1 MIEPTTYYSTSLG
14 NWSLINQ
21 GLPCCK
27 PGTLA
32 EAERCAA
39 FYKLTPAPLY
49 WDGDIGRVAL
59 FASRETDPAAL
70 NYCRQ
75 NCTPAD
81 PHQAAEAAAFGLTH
95 TPNQPRSTS
104 AQNPLF

>member
-1 MIEPTTYYSTSLG
+1 MTEPTTYYSHHAG
-14 NWSLINQ
+14 QWSLINQ

-39 FYKLTPAPLY
+39 AYKLIPAQDY
-49 WDGDIGRVAL
+49 WDGEAGEFKPL
-59 FASRETDPAAL
+59 K
-70 NYCRQ
+70 
-75 NCTPAD
+75 PAD
-81 PHQAAEAAAFGLTH
+81 PHQAAEAAAFSLTH
-95 TPNQPRSTS
+95 TKNQPRTTS

>member
-1 MIEPTTYYSTSLG
+1 MIEPTTYYSTSRGL
-14 NWSLINQ
+14 WRLIDQ

-27 PGTLA
+27 DGTLA

-49 WDGDIGRVAL
+49 WDGDTGNFKL
-59 FASRETDPAAL
+59 FGSLETDQAAL
-70 NYCRQ
+70 DYCQQHATLESRL
-75 NCTPAD
+75 
-81 PHQAAEAAAFGLTH
+81 QAEEAAAFSLTH
-95 TPNQPRSTS
+95 TPNQPRSTG